1 MCFTSEVGEFAS
13 GNYAI
18 SYIDG
23 ALTTVRRG
31 VTGTA
36 DALSRIYGDAN
47 PALTYTVS
55 GLVDGDT
62 LDGALATGATLGS
75 DVGSYAITPG
85 SLGSDNYVILY
96 SEADLTITPADL
108 TVTYRATTVSSIYR
122 SEEHPSELQSLMRI
136 SYAVFC
142 LKKTK
147 IHISINS

>member
-18 SYIDG
+18 TYIDG

-31 VTGTA
+31 VTVTA

-85 SLGSDNYVILY
+85 SLGSDNYVIL
-96 SEADLTITPADL
+96 
-108 TVTYRATTVSSIYR
+108 R
-122 SEEHPSELQSLMRI
+122 SEEPTSDLQSLMRI
-136 SYAVFC
+136 SYAVF
-142 LKKTK
+142 
-147 IHISINS
+147 

>member
-85 SLGSDNYVILY
+85 SLGSDNSVILY

-108 TVTYRATTVSSIYR
+108 TVTYRATPVSHRLAIGHASCRERMCQY
-122 SEEHPSELQSLMRI
+122 
-136 SYAVFC
+136 V
-142 LKKTK
+142 
-147 IHISINS
+147 